1 MSWAAWWTLLLAVPG
16 VFFLSVGTLGLL
28 RLGDLH
34 SRIHALTKAD
44 TLGLGLIVLALLP
57 HAGSV
62 GVAAKMLLTWGL
74 ALVSAAAIAHL
85 MARGVEPRDLA
96 EDGGPGAGADAEPA
110 DPGDRAGTSDR
121 AGTGDRAS
129 TGDPTEGRT

>member
-1 MSWAAWWTLLLAVPG
+1 MSWSAWWTLLLAVPG
-16 VFFLSVGTLGLL
+16 VFFLTVGTLGLL

-34 SRIHALTKAD
+34 SRIHALAKAD

-62 GVAAKMLLTWGL
+62 GAGAKMLLVWAL

-85 MARGVEPRDLA
+85 LARDAPVRGPA
-96 EDGGPGAGADAEPA
+96 EGDGIPGSSTGGGPGRGDGASA
-110 DPGDRAGTSDR
+110 
-121 AGTGDRAS
+121 
-129 TGDPTEGRT
+129 

>member
-1 MSWAAWWTLLLAVPG
+1 MTWADWWTVLFAVPG

-62 GVAAKMLLTWGL
+62 GAAAKMLLVWAL

-85 MARGVEPRDLA
+85 LARGVQPRGLAGDEPTSAQAGDRESTRAAAPDSS
-96 EDGGPGAGADAEPA
+96 GPGGRED
-110 DPGDRAGTSDR
+110 
-121 AGTGDRAS
+121 TGDGA
-129 TGDPTEGRT
+129 EGRE

>member
-1 MSWAAWWTLLLAVPG
+1 MTWADWWTLLLGASG
-16 VFFLSVGTLGLL
+16 VFFLTVGTLGLL

-62 GVAAKMLLTWGL
+62 GAAVKMLLVWIL
-74 ALVSAAAIAHL
+74 ALVSATTIAHL
-85 MARGVEPRDLA
+85 LARGAEPRGLA
-96 EDGGPGAGADAEPA
+96 EDGGPRSLRA
-110 DPGDRAGTSDR
+110 GDRTR
-121 AGTGDRAS
+121 TGD
-129 TGDPTEGRT
+129 GTEGPA